1 MMAVKKIKDCIVST
15 IKPDHLWTRRTSS
28 YNHLWTRRT
37 SSYNHLWTNK
47 ELDWLQILYP
57 KYLLVIKLKTKTNI
71 NKKYIKD
78 KPETY

>member
-15 IKPDHLWTRRTSS
+15 IKPD
-28 YNHLWTRRT
+28 HLWTRRT

-71 NKKYIKD
+71 NKKVYKR
-78 KPETY
+78 